1 MAVKYSDNNYSQFT
15 ETQDNERDLETK
27 VFDFNKSL
35 TTKPIIDGDGN
46 LEISLPDF
54 GYEKYIHDI
63 ANWQKQRVSFGAEP
77 GYYYFKVFFN
87 FNTNYGLLGGL
98 MTTIK
103 DSSNESSMLNSI
115 NTAYGYLKTILHNH
129 KKENIQERIL
139 ALGKFVATLKDIS
152 LRTPWMFKS
161 LSGINSINSKYVDN
175 FDKEKIISIG
185 FGQESVDSRLG
196 TLMDLY
202 KYACFDQINCKEIIP
217 ANLRK
222 FEMSIMIYH
231 IPLNNYHT
239 KALTTQDNAKR
250 STIVGQLWD
259 SINPLGPTLKFDG
272 VMEAKKT
279 QPDNSSDF
287 SNMMSFKLFTFLN
300 CEIDCEN
307 VNEYYLDGM
316 SNEQPFQLGNNQMKI
331 KYDRVYEHRMNEWA
345 QMFFGS
351 DGFYYNEFIPFVFY
365 ADDGSED
372 MTNMIENFKQLEQE
386 NNQHSQRILA
396 LNQLWIGDQW
406 TGKTSIM
413 NYQKM
418 LLGKYYIPI
427 SDSFYP
433 LDINYM
439 GAMKSNYNNWFSRL
453 LGKRGGTYDTGSQGG
468 GLFRGLFS

>member
-1 MAVKYSDNNYSQFT
+1 
-15 ETQDNERDLETK
+15 
-27 VFDFNKSL
+27 
-35 TTKPIIDGDGN
+35 
-46 LEISLPDF
+46 
-54 GYEKYIHDI
+54 
-63 ANWQKQRVSFGAEP
+63 
-77 GYYYFKVFFN
+77 
-87 FNTNYGLLGGL
+87 
-98 MTTIK
+98 
-103 DSSNESSMLNSI
+103 
-115 NTAYGYLKTILHNH
+115 
-129 KKENIQERIL
+129 
-139 ALGKFVATLKDIS
+139 
-152 LRTPWMFKS
+152 
-161 LSGINSINSKYVDN
+161 
-175 FDKEKIISIG
+175 
-185 FGQESVDSRLG
+185 
-196 TLMDLY
+196 
-202 KYACFDQINCKEIIP
+202 
-217 ANLRK
+217 
-222 FEMSIMIYH
+222 
-231 IPLNNYHT
+231 
-239 KALTTQDNAKR
+239 
-250 STIVGQLWD
+250 
-259 SINPLGPTLKFDG
+259 
-272 VMEAKKT
+272 MEAKKT